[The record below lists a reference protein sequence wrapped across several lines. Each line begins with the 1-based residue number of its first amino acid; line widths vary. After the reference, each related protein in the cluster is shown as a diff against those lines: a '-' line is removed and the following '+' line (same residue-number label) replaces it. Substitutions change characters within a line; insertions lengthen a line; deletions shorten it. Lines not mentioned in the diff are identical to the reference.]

1 MEARHVQRRDA
12 ENLEELS
19 DERQAEARCS
29 AALRSNALARPQ
41 LAAIDV
47 RLECAASKRMEDRR
61 HEGCPMA
68 ETHCMAARGD
78 ESGAMASFPRQVG
91 NAGRGGAGDPGG
103 RA

>member
-1 MEARHVQRRDA
+1 MEDRHVQRRDA

-19 DERQAEARCS
+19 DDRQAEARCS
-29 AALRSNALARPQ
+29 AAARGNARAGSE
-41 LAAIDV
+41 LAAIDI
-47 RLECAASKRMEDRR
+47 LWECAASKRMEERR

-68 ETHCMAARGD
+68 ETHCLAAKGHD
-78 ESGAMASFPRQVG
+78 SGAMASFPRQVG